1 MALPPDT
8 ASILRRHLH
17 DPSSSFSIG
26 SFGAI
31 AEFHRDPQEALSH
44 DDPERLTIATDRG
57 GLRIELTSDA
67 IPLAYETLSGRR
79 GRWQQGVVFCLR
91 EELALSEQRTVLSEL
106 GPDRD
111 AIRPED
117 RDAVL
122 FDMGL
127 GACNVDFCIRTGD
140 PALLRIL
147 RRESGRSL
155 FAPGNSAMPAIL
167 AANPHRIALSSLGRA
182 EVYQAIG
189 REKTPEGPHTHVL
202 PKFLKSG
209 RTHSANIP
217 VPRGYLPCLSLY
229 PANPLADGNGRAK
242 PFDPRHFDAFQTLL
256 KCWGPE
262 AYRTEKAR
270 AEEALKRGEDPTL
283 YLPATTRLGRTA
295 LRVAV
300 RQAAQVDLSNPAVA
314 DWSRVFDAPKGR
326 KPGQAAE

>member
-1 MALPPDT
+1 MAQSQDT

-57 GLRIELTSDA
+57 GLQIGLFADVM
-67 IPLAYETLSGRR
+67 PLAYETLSGRR

-91 EELALSEQRTVLSEL
+91 EDRALSEQRTVLSEL

-117 RDAVL
+117 RDAVV

-127 GACNVDFCIRTGD
+127 GARNVDFCVRTGD
-140 PALLRIL
+140 PALLGIL
-147 RRESGRSL
+147 RREAGRSL
-155 FAPGNSAMPAIL
+155 FAPGNPAMPAIL
-167 AANPHRIALSSLGRA
+167 EANPHRIAFSRLGRA

-229 PANPLADGNGRAK
+229 PANPLADSNGRARH
-242 PFDPRHFDAFQTLL
+242 FDFSHFDAFQTLL
-256 KCWGPE
+256 KGWGPE
-262 AYRTEKAR
+262 VYLAEKAR
-270 AEEALKRGEDPTL
+270 AEDALKSGEDPTL
-283 YLPATTRLGRTA
+283 YPPATTRLGRTA

-300 RQAAQVDLSNPAVA
+300 RQAAQLNRSNPAVA

-326 KPGQAAE
+326 KPEQAAE